1 MTDKTRIRDISLKH
15 IERNPNQPRENFP
28 DEHIARLAE
37 SIKKR
42 GLIQPIC
49 VRPIKGR
56 VGYMIVAGECRF
68 RAHQL
73 LGAKTIKAI
82 VESMDDQEMQLRAI
96 VENLQRKDMN
106 PLEEAKVF
114 KTLTDS
120 GFAVQKIVDELGL
133 RSTSI
138 VVQRLKLLELTPEI
152 QKLVATGQLST
163 IMAWGIAQAP
173 AEYQSRIMREISN
186 GKLRTAEQ
194 VKQAG
199 WALRDAVAQQDAF
212 GDAPRSSQKDIAA
225 TSRLEHKIEQIVV
238 MLNSGFKDGEC
249 IAAQRVSPDRVKT
262 MADKL
267 SLIRK
272 HVIQM
277 EHDLRRVATQTEIM
291 LEAAP

>member
-1 MTDKTRIRDISLKH
+1 MTDKSRVRDISLAH
-15 IERNPNQPRENFP
+15 IERNPNQPRETFP
-28 DEHIARLAE
+28 EDHIARLAE

-42 GLIQPIC
+42 GLIQPIS
-49 VRPIKGR
+49 VRPISGR

-82 VESMDDQEMQLRAI
+82 VESMNDEEMQLRAI

-106 PLEEAKVF
+106 PLEEAKAF
-114 KTLTDS
+114 KTLLDS
-120 GFAVQKIVDELGL
+120 GFTVQKIVDELGL

-152 QKLVATGQLST
+152 QKLVAAGQLST
-163 IMAWGIAQAP
+163 IMAWGVAQAP
-173 AEYQSRIMREISN
+173 ADYQSRLMREISS

-212 GDAPRSSQKDIAA
+212 GDAPRASQKDVAA
-225 TSRLEHKIEQIVV
+225 TSRLESKIEQIVA

-277 EHDLRRVATQTEIM
+277 EHNLRRVASQTEIM
-291 LEAAP
+291 LEIAS